1 MTGKI
6 ENFSSLLREAIA
18 DARAAGLGDLANLLE
33 QTSSSAYTTSS
44 EFFGETGQAIVE
56 FLHAGG
62 KAIPPA
68 LVAKL
73 TTCLQYVQGVWPSI
87 RI

>member
-1 MTGKI
+1 MA
-6 ENFSSLLREAIA
+6 ESVEHFSTLLREAIA
-18 DARAAGLGDLANLLE
+18 DARAAGLGHLASLLE

-56 FLHAGG
+56 FLRAGG
-62 KAIPPA
+62 KSVPRA

-73 TTCLQYVQGVWPSI
+73 TTCLQYVQGVWPDLHQ
-87 RI
+87 